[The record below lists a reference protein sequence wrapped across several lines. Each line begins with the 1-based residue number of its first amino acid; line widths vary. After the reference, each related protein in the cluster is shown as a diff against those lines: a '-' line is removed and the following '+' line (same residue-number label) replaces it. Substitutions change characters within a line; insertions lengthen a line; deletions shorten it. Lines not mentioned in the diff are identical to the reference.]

1 MLFGPCVQ
9 DPAAPFSASAG
20 ALCAGGAGFV
30 SAVIATLAASAKT
43 APAQDARRAV
53 PQVDKL
59 AVRMVTDNIVIQ
71 FMPTEK
77 RDGLT
82 IERKSGNTSPD
93 KPPRTIL
100 NGEWGLAMHAQSFV
114 GARGAQRADR
124 FRLHAGSAASTTC
137 RSSRSIRRPS
147 TRMVLSHGHYDH
159 FGGMVG
165 FLNATKGKLK
175 SKMPFYV
182 GGEDC
187 FCLRRNPGGNFGA
200 LDRKAI
206 LDADL
211 TLMMAAEPAIV
222 ADHAFTTGR
231 IGQTSFE
238 TPLRATDEI
247 VGIFDGFGCFP
258 EKMPAEK
265 NVGKYIPDDFEHE
278 LATVYLVKGKG
289 LVVLTSCSHRGVINT
304 VRQAMAASG
313 IDKVHAVIGGF
324 HVVPPLGDDYI
335 NKTIE
340 EFRQID
346 PDYLMVGHCTGDRF
360 YDLARAALGDKVIH
374 SAVGTRFVFGA
385 NYEKA
390 IARAFDG
397 PRHIQSKPG
406 SLEARAT
413 ATEAAA
419 ATAETRRAATA
430 TAAARTASAAAPG
443 TTRGFIG
450 SRPSRCIFLR
460 ASLRARRIASAFSRA
475 FFSEGFS

>member
-9 DPAAPFSASAG
+9 DAGAAFLSGIAPFCG
-20 ALCAGGAGFV
+20 GGAGFV
-30 SAVIATLAASAKT
+30 SAVIGTLAASART
-43 APAQDARRAV
+43 APAQILGRAV
-53 PQVDKL
+53 PEVDRL

-71 FMPTEK
+71 FIPTEK

-82 IERKSGNTSPD
+82 IERRSGNTRPD
-93 KPPRTIL
+93 RPPRAIL
-100 NGEWGLAMHAQSFV
+100 NGEWGLAMHAQSH
-114 GARGAQRADR
+114 RGGEERNVMIDFGYTPEVLTNNMAILGVDPANFD
-124 FRLHAGSAASTTC
+124 A
-137 RSSRSIRRPS
+137 
-147 TRMVLSHGHYDH
+147 MVLSHGHYDH
-159 FGGMVG
+159 FGGMIG

-175 SKMPFYV
+175 PKLPFYV

-247 VGIFDGFGCFP
+247 IGIFDGFGCFP
-258 EKMPAEK
+258 EKMRAEK

-278 LATVYLVKGKG
+278 LATIYIVKGRG

-304 VRQAMAASG
+304 VRQAMEASG
-313 IDKVHAVIGGF
+313 TSKVHAVIGGF

-374 SAVGTRFVFGA
+374 SAVGVRFVF
-385 NYEKA
+385 
-390 IARAFDG
+390 
-397 PRHIQSKPG
+397 
-406 SLEARAT
+406 EAK
-413 ATEAAA
+413 
-419 ATAETRRAATA
+419 
-430 TAAARTASAAAPG
+430 
-443 TTRGFIG
+443 
-450 SRPSRCIFLR
+450 
-460 ASLRARRIASAFSRA
+460 
-475 FFSEGFS
+475 

>member
-1 MLFGPCVQ
+1 MLFGPCVEG
-9 DPAAPFSASAG
+9 PVAPFLSAG
-20 ALCAGGAGFV
+20 ALCSGGAGFV

-43 APAQDARRAV
+43 APAKSLGKAV
-53 PQVDKL
+53 PQVDRL

-71 FMPTEK
+71 FIPTEK

-114 GARGAQRADR
+114 GADERNVLIDFGYTPEV
-124 FRLHAGSAASTTC
+124 LINNL
-137 RSSRSIRRPS
+137 SILKIDPS
-147 TRMVLSHGHYDH
+147 TFDALVLSHGHYDH

-175 SKMPFYV
+175 GKMPFYV
-182 GGEDC
+182 GGEDT

-206 LDADL
+206 LGADL

-278 LATVYLVKGKG
+278 LATVYLIKDKG

-304 VRQAMAASG
+304 VRQAMEASG
-313 IDKVHAVIGGF
+313 IDKVYAVIGGF

-374 SAVGTRFVFGA
+374 SAVGTRFLFGT
-385 NYEKA
+385 N
-390 IARAFDG
+390 
-397 PRHIQSKPG
+397 
-406 SLEARAT
+406 
-413 ATEAAA
+413 
-419 ATAETRRAATA
+419 
-430 TAAARTASAAAPG
+430 
-443 TTRGFIG
+443 
-450 SRPSRCIFLR
+450 
-460 ASLRARRIASAFSRA
+460 
-475 FFSEGFS
+475 

>member
-1 MLFGPCVQ
+1 MLFGPCVEG
-9 DPAAPFSASAG
+9 PLAPFMSAG
-20 ALCAGGAGFV
+20 ALCSGGAGFV
-30 SAVIATLAASAKT
+30 SAVIATLAAGAKT
-43 APAQDARRAV
+43 APAKSLGKAV
-53 PQVDKL
+53 PRVDRL

-71 FMPTEK
+71 FIPTEK

-82 IERKSGNTSPD
+82 IERKSGNTVPD

-100 NGEWGLAMHAQSFV
+100 NGEWGLAMHAQSFI
-114 GARGAQRADR
+114 GADERNVLVDFGYTPEVLLNNLAILKIDPATFDA
-124 FRLHAGSAASTTC
+124 L
-137 RSSRSIRRPS
+137 
-147 TRMVLSHGHYDH
+147 VLSHGHYDH

-165 FLNATKGKLK
+165 FLNATKGALK
-175 SKMPFYV
+175 AKMPFYV
-182 GGEDC
+182 GGEDT

-278 LATVYLVKGKG
+278 LATVYLVKDKG

-304 VRQAMAASG
+304 VRQAMEASG

-374 SAVGTRFVFGA
+374 SAVGTRFLFGT
-385 NYEKA
+385 N
-390 IARAFDG
+390 
-397 PRHIQSKPG
+397 
-406 SLEARAT
+406 
-413 ATEAAA
+413 
-419 ATAETRRAATA
+419 
-430 TAAARTASAAAPG
+430 
-443 TTRGFIG
+443 
-450 SRPSRCIFLR
+450 
-460 ASLRARRIASAFSRA
+460 
-475 FFSEGFS
+475 